1 MKKVKKIITGFLT
14 VFLFM
19 AMVLPM
25 TTVKASEEKEV
36 AEKRMYTVTF
46 RAGNVASFDTDKIT
60 VSDGMEVTKNYIKVK
75 VAKGDT
81 LALTVPDWESDARLT
96 SWFSNCLHYEKEAA
110 YGLKA
115 FSGVVGT
122 AVERNT
128 EYVLDYKRLI
138 NPVSY
143 TVSFVDSQ
151 TKEQIAAPQII
162 YGNAEETI
170 TVLPVTVS
178 DYTPTESRKTLKL
191 EKGKENTATFEYCYT
206 GTVET
211 ITSTVTNVVPGT
223 TRTETV
229 VNEVEETVIVPGTA
243 QPSGFTANVVN
254 NASNT
259 ANNRANGGGNALNTP
274 AGNIANNVADNS
286 ANNAADNAVN
296 APADENEDQT
306 VDDGNVEI
314 PEEQTPLVDGDENDG
329 VVDIEESVTP
339 LANTAEDE
347 STVSGDVDGKD
358 ADLAAQEIDAAS
370 VPVAVPVI
378 GGIAAVFVVGLIV
391 FLIYKNRKRSK

>member
-46 RAGNVASFDTDKIT
+46 RAGNIACFDTDKIT

-81 LALTVPDWESDARLT
+81 LAFTVPDWESDARLT

-115 FSGVVGT
+115 FNGVVGT
-122 AVERNT
+122 AVERNR

-138 NPVSY
+138 DPVSY
-143 TVSFVDSQ
+143 TVSFIDSQ
-151 TKEQIAAPQII
+151 TKEQIATPQII

-170 TVLPVTVS
+170 TVIPVTVS
-178 DYTPTESRKTLKL
+178 DYTPTESSKIIKL
-191 EKGKENTATFEYCYT
+191 EKGKENTATFEYRYT
-206 GTVET
+206 GAVET

-229 VNEVEETVIVPGTA
+229 VSEVEETVIVPGTS
-243 QPSGFTANVVN
+243 QPTGFTANVVN
-254 NASNT
+254 NASN
-259 ANNRANGGGNALNTP
+259 AVNAPVGNT
-274 AGNIANNVADNS
+274 ANNVADNN

-296 APADENEDQT
+296 APADDNEDQT
-306 VDDGNVEI
+306 VDDSNVEI
-314 PEEQTPLVDGDENDG
+314 PEEQTPLVDGDGNDG
-329 VVDIEESVTP
+329 VVDIEESETP
-339 LANTAEDE
+339 LANTAEDA
-347 STVSGDVDGKD
+347 STAFGDVNGND

-370 VPVAVPVI
+370 VPVAVQVI
-378 GGIAAVFVVGLIV
+378 GGIAAVFIAGLIA
-391 FLIYKNRKRSK
+391 FLVYKNRKRSK

>member
-1 MKKVKKIITGFLT
+1 MKKVKKIITGFLM
-14 VFLFM
+14 VFIFM

-46 RAGNVASFDTDKIT
+46 RAGNVASIDTDKIT

-81 LALTVPDWESDARLT
+81 LAFTVPGWESDAGLT
-96 SWFSNCLHYEKEAA
+96 AWFSNCLHYEKEAA

-115 FSGVVGT
+115 FSGIVGT
-122 AVERNT
+122 VVERNT

-138 NPVSY
+138 DPVSY
-143 TVSFVDSQ
+143 TVSFIDSK
-151 TKEQIAAPQII
+151 TKEQIATPQII

-170 TVLPVTVS
+170 MVTPVTVS
-178 DYTPTESRKTLKL
+178 DYTPTESSKTLKL
-191 EKGKENTATFEYCYT
+191 EKGKANTATFEYRYI
-206 GTVET
+206 GSVET

-243 QPSGFTANVVN
+243 RQTGFTANVVN
-254 NASNT
+254 NASN
-259 ANNRANGGGNALNTP
+259 AVNAPVGNT
-274 AGNIANNVADNS
+274 ANNVADNN

-296 APADENEDQT
+296 APADDNEDQT
-306 VDDGNVEI
+306 VDDSNVEI
-314 PEEQTPLVDGDENDG
+314 PEEQTPLVDGDGNDG
-329 VVDIEESVTP
+329 VVDIEESETP

-347 STVSGDVDGKD
+347 NTVSGDVDGND
-358 ADLAAQEIDAAS
+358 ADLAAQEKDAAS

-378 GGIAAVFVVGLIV
+378 GGIAAVFIAGLIA
-391 FLIYKNRKRSK
+391 FLVYKNRKRSK

>member
-14 VFLFM
+14 VFIFM
-19 AMVLPM
+19 ALVLPM

-36 AEKRMYTVTF
+36 VEKRMYTVTF
-46 RAGNVASFDTDKIT
+46 RAGNIACFDIDKIT
-60 VSDGMEVTKNYIKVK
+60 VSEGMEVTKNYIKVK

-81 LALTVPDWESDARLT
+81 LAFTVPGWESDARLT

-115 FSGVVGT
+115 FNGVVGT

-138 NPVSY
+138 DPVSY
-143 TVSFVDSQ
+143 TVSFIDSQ
-151 TKEQIAAPQII
+151 TKEQIAAPQIT

-170 TVLPVTVS
+170 TVIPVTVT
-178 DYTPTESRKTLKL
+178 DYTPVESSKIIKL
-191 EKGKENTATFEYCYT
+191 EKGKENTATFEYRYT
-206 GTVET
+206 GAVET

-229 VNEVEETVIVPGTA
+229 VNEVEETVIVPGTS
-243 QPSGFTANVVN
+243 QPTGFTANVVN
-254 NASNT
+254 NASN
-259 ANNRANGGGNALNTP
+259 AVNAPVGNT
-274 AGNIANNVADNS
+274 ANNVADNN

-296 APADENEDQT
+296 APADDNEDQT
-306 VDDGNVEI
+306 VDDSNVEI
-314 PEEQTPLVDGDENDG
+314 PEEQTPLVDGDGNDG
-329 VVDIEESVTP
+329 VVAIEESETP
-339 LANTAEDE
+339 LANTAEDA
-347 STVSGDVDGKD
+347 STASGDVNGKD

-378 GGIAAVFVVGLIV
+378 GGITAVFVVGLIV
-391 FLIYKNRKRSK
+391 FLIYKNRKKSK

>member
-1 MKKVKKIITGFLT
+1 MKKVKKIITGFLM
-14 VFLFM
+14 VFIFM

-46 RAGNVASFDTDKIT
+46 RAGNVASIDTDKIT

-81 LALTVPDWESDARLT
+81 LAFTVPDWESDARLT

-115 FSGVVGT
+115 FSGIVGT

-138 NPVSY
+138 DPVSY
-143 TVSFVDSQ
+143 TVSFIDSK
-151 TKEQIAAPQII
+151 TKEQIATPQII

-170 TVLPVTVS
+170 MVTPVTVS
-178 DYTPTESRKTLKL
+178 DYTPTESSKTLKL
-191 EKGKENTATFEYCYT
+191 EKGKANTATFEYRYI
-206 GTVET
+206 GSVEM

-243 QPSGFTANVVN
+243 RQTGFTANVVN
-254 NASNT
+254 NASN
-259 ANNRANGGGNALNTP
+259 AVNAP
-274 AGNIANNVADNS
+274 VGNIANNVADNN

-296 APADENEDQT
+296 APADDNEDQT
-306 VDDGNVEI
+306 VDDSNVEI
-314 PEEQTPLVDGDENDG
+314 PEEQTPLVDGDGNDG
-329 VVDIEESVTP
+329 VVDIEESETP

-347 STVSGDVDGKD
+347 NTVSGDVDGND
-358 ADLAAQEIDAAS
+358 ADLAAQEKDAAS

-378 GGIAAVFVVGLIV
+378 GGIAAVFIAALIA
-391 FLIYKNRKRSK
+391 FLVYKNRKRSK

>member
-14 VFLFM
+14 VFIFM
-19 AMVLPM
+19 ALVLPM

-36 AEKRMYTVTF
+36 VEKRMYTVTF
-46 RAGNVASFDTDKIT
+46 RAGNIACFDIDKIT
-60 VSDGMEVTKNYIKVK
+60 VSEGMEVTKNYIKVK

-81 LALTVPDWESDARLT
+81 LAFTVPGWESDARLT

-115 FSGVVGT
+115 FNGVVGT
-122 AVERNT
+122 VVERNT

-138 NPVSY
+138 DPVSY
-143 TVSFVDSQ
+143 TVSFIDSQ
-151 TKEQIAAPQII
+151 TKEQIAAPQIT

-170 TVLPVTVS
+170 TVIPVTVP
-178 DYTPTESRKTLKL
+178 DYTPTESSKIIKL
-191 EKGKENTATFEYCYT
+191 EKGKENTATFEYRYT
-206 GTVET
+206 GAVET

-229 VNEVEETVIVPGTA
+229 VNEVEETVIVLGTS
-243 QPSGFTANVVN
+243 QPTGFTANVVN
-254 NASNT
+254 NASN
-259 ANNRANGGGNALNTP
+259 AVNAPVGNT
-274 AGNIANNVADNS
+274 

-296 APADENEDQT
+296 APADDNEDQT
-306 VDDGNVEI
+306 VDDSNVEI
-314 PEEQTPLVDGDENDG
+314 PEEQTPLVDGDGNDG
-329 VVDIEESVTP
+329 AVDIEESETP
-339 LANTAEDE
+339 LANTAEDA
-347 STVSGDVDGKD
+347 STASGDVNGND

-378 GGIAAVFVVGLIV
+378 GGIAAVFITGLIA
-391 FLIYKNRKRSK
+391 FLVYKNRKRSK

>member
-46 RAGNVASFDTDKIT
+46 RAGNIACFDTDKIT

-81 LALTVPDWESDARLT
+81 LAFTVPGWESDARLT

-115 FSGVVGT
+115 FNGVVGT

-138 NPVSY
+138 DPVSY
-143 TVSFVDSQ
+143 TVSFIDSQ
-151 TKEQIAAPQII
+151 TKEQIATPQII

-170 TVLPVTVS
+170 TVIPVTVP
-178 DYTPTESRKTLKL
+178 DYTPTESSKIIKL
-191 EKGKENTATFEYCYT
+191 EKGKENTATFEYRYT
-206 GTVET
+206 GAVET

-229 VNEVEETVIVPGTA
+229 VNEVEETVIVPGTS
-243 QPSGFTANVVN
+243 QPTGFTANVVN
-254 NASNT
+254 NASN
-259 ANNRANGGGNALNTP
+259 AVNAPVGNT
-274 AGNIANNVADNS
+274 ANNVADNN

-296 APADENEDQT
+296 APADDNEDQT
-306 VDDGNVEI
+306 VDDSNVEI
-314 PEEQTPLVDGDENDG
+314 PEEQTPLVDGDGNDG
-329 VVDIEESVTP
+329 VVDIEESETP

-347 STVSGDVDGKD
+347 STASGDVNGND

-378 GGIAAVFVVGLIV
+378 GGITAVFVVGLIV
-391 FLIYKNRKRSK
+391 FLIYKNRKKSK

>member
-1 MKKVKKIITGFLT
+1 MKKVKKIITGFLM
-14 VFLFM
+14 VFIFM

-46 RAGNVASFDTDKIT
+46 RAGNVASIDTDKIT

-81 LALTVPDWESDARLT
+81 LAFTVPGWESDAGLT

-115 FSGVVGT
+115 FSGIVGT

-138 NPVSY
+138 DPVSY
-143 TVSFVDSQ
+143 TVSFIDSK

-170 TVLPVTVS
+170 MVTPVTVS
-178 DYTPTESRKTLKL
+178 DYTPTESSKTLKL
-191 EKGKENTATFEYCYT
+191 EKGKANTATFEYRYI
-206 GTVET
+206 GSVET

-243 QPSGFTANVVN
+243 RQTGFTANVVN
-254 NASNT
+254 NASN
-259 ANNRANGGGNALNTP
+259 AVNAPVGNT
-274 AGNIANNVADNS
+274 ANNVADNN

-296 APADENEDQT
+296 APADDNEDQT
-306 VDDGNVEI
+306 VDDSNVEI
-314 PEEQTPLVDGDENDG
+314 PEEQTPLVDGDGNDG
-329 VVDIEESVTP
+329 VVDIEESETP

-347 STVSGDVDGKD
+347 NTVSGDVDGND
-358 ADLAAQEIDAAS
+358 ADLAAQEKDAAS

-378 GGIAAVFVVGLIV
+378 GGIAAVFIAGLIA
-391 FLIYKNRKRSK
+391 FLVYKNRKRSK

>member
-14 VFLFM
+14 VFIFM
-19 AMVLPM
+19 ALVLPM
-25 TTVKASEEKEV
+25 TTVKASEKKEAV
-36 AEKRMYTVTF
+36 EKRMYTVTF
-46 RAGNVASFDTDKIT
+46 RAGNIACFDIDKIT
-60 VSDGMEVTKNYIKVK
+60 VSEGMEVTKNYIKVK

-81 LALTVPDWESDARLT
+81 LAFTVPGWESDARLT

-110 YGLKA
+110 YGLKD
-115 FSGVVGT
+115 FNGVVGT

-138 NPVSY
+138 DPVSY
-143 TVSFVDSQ
+143 TVSFIDSQ
-151 TKEQIAAPQII
+151 TKEQIAAPQIT

-170 TVLPVTVS
+170 TVIPVTVP
-178 DYTPTESRKTLKL
+178 DYTPVESSKIIKL
-191 EKGKENTATFEYCYT
+191 EKGKENTATFEYRYT
-206 GTVET
+206 GAVET

-229 VNEVEETVIVPGTA
+229 VSEVEETVIVPGAA
-243 QPSGFTANVVN
+243 QPSGVTANVVN

-259 ANNRANGGGNALNTP
+259 VNAPVGNT
-274 AGNIANNVADNS
+274 ANNVADNN

-296 APADENEDQT
+296 APADDNEDQT
-306 VDDGNVEI
+306 VDDSNVEI
-314 PEEQTPLVDGDENDG
+314 PEEQTPL
-329 VVDIEESVTP
+329 
-339 LANTAEDE
+339 ANTAEDA
-347 STVSGDVDGKD
+347 STASSDVNGND

-378 GGIAAVFVVGLIV
+378 GGITAVFVVGLIV
-391 FLIYKNRKRSK
+391 FLIYKNRKKSK

>member
-14 VFLFM
+14 VFIFM
-19 AMVLPM
+19 VLVLPM
-25 TTVKASEEKEV
+25 TTVKASEEKEAV
-36 AEKRMYTVTF
+36 EKRMYTVTF
-46 RAGNVASFDTDKIT
+46 RAGNIACFDIDKIT
-60 VSDGMEVTKNYIKVK
+60 VSEGMEVTKNYIKVK

-81 LALTVPDWESDARLT
+81 LAFTVPGWESDARLT

-115 FSGVVGT
+115 FNGVVGT

-138 NPVSY
+138 DPVSY
-143 TVSFVDSQ
+143 TVSFIDSQ
-151 TKEQIAAPQII
+151 TKEQIAAPQIT

-170 TVLPVTVS
+170 TVIPVTVP
-178 DYTPTESRKTLKL
+178 DYTPTESSKIIKL
-191 EKGKENTATFEYCYT
+191 EKGKENTATFEYRYT
-206 GTVET
+206 GAVET

-229 VNEVEETVIVPGTA
+229 VNEVEETVIVPGTS
-243 QPSGFTANVVN
+243 QPTGFTANVVN
-254 NASNT
+254 NASN
-259 ANNRANGGGNALNTP
+259 AVNAPVGNT
-274 AGNIANNVADNS
+274 ANNVADNN

-296 APADENEDQT
+296 APADDNEDQT
-306 VDDGNVEI
+306 VDDSNVEI
-314 PEEQTPLVDGDENDG
+314 PEEQTPLVDGDGNDG
-329 VVDIEESVTP
+329 VVAIEESETP

-347 STVSGDVDGKD
+347 NTVSGDVNGKD

-378 GGIAAVFVVGLIV
+378 GGITAVFVVGLIV
-391 FLIYKNRKRSK
+391 FLIYKNRKKSK

>member
-14 VFLFM
+14 VFIFM
-19 AMVLPM
+19 ALVLPM
-25 TTVKASEEKEV
+25 TTVKASEEKEAV
-36 AEKRMYTVTF
+36 EKRMYTVTF
-46 RAGNVASFDTDKIT
+46 RAGNIACFDTDKIT

-81 LALTVPDWESDARLT
+81 LAFTVSDWESDARLT

-115 FSGVVGT
+115 FNGVVGT

-138 NPVSY
+138 DPVSY
-143 TVSFVDSQ
+143 TVSFIDSQ
-151 TKEQIAAPQII
+151 TKEQIATPQII

-170 TVLPVTVS
+170 TVIPVTVS
-178 DYTPTESRKTLKL
+178 DYTPTESSKTLKL
-191 EKGKENTATFEYCYT
+191 EKGKENAATFEYHYT
-206 GTVET
+206 GAVET

-229 VNEVEETVIVPGTA
+229 VNEVEETVIVPGTS
-243 QPSGFTANVVN
+243 QPTGFTANVVN
-254 NASNT
+254 NASN
-259 ANNRANGGGNALNTP
+259 AVNAPVGNT
-274 AGNIANNVADNS
+274 ANNVADNN

-296 APADENEDQT
+296 APADDNEDQT
-306 VDDGNVEI
+306 VDDSNVEI
-314 PEEQTPLVDGDENDG
+314 PEEQTPLVDGDGNDG
-329 VVDIEESVTP
+329 VVDIEESETP
-339 LANTAEDE
+339 LANTAEDA
-347 STVSGDVDGKD
+347 STASGDVNGND

-378 GGIAAVFVVGLIV
+378 GGITAVFVVGLIV
-391 FLIYKNRKRSK
+391 FLIYKNRKKSK

>member
-14 VFLFM
+14 VFIFM

-36 AEKRMYTVTF
+36 VEKRMYTVTF
-46 RAGNVASFDTDKIT
+46 RAGNIACFDIDKIT
-60 VSDGMEVTKNYIKVK
+60 VSEGMEVTKNYIKVK

-81 LALTVPDWESDARLT
+81 LAFTVPGWESDARLT

-115 FSGVVGT
+115 FNGVVGT
-122 AVERNT
+122 VVERNT

-138 NPVSY
+138 DPVSY
-143 TVSFVDSQ
+143 TVSFIDSQ
-151 TKEQIAAPQII
+151 TKEQIAAPQIT

-170 TVLPVTVS
+170 TVIPVTVP
-178 DYTPTESRKTLKL
+178 DYTPTESSKIIKL
-191 EKGKENTATFEYCYT
+191 EKGKENTATFEYRYT
-206 GTVET
+206 GAVET

-229 VNEVEETVIVPGTA
+229 VNEVEETVIVPGTS
-243 QPSGFTANVVN
+243 QPTGFTANVVN
-254 NASNT
+254 NASN
-259 ANNRANGGGNALNTP
+259 AVNAPVGNT
-274 AGNIANNVADNS
+274 ANNVADNN

-296 APADENEDQT
+296 APADDNEDQT
-306 VDDGNVEI
+306 VDDSNVEI
-314 PEEQTPLVDGDENDG
+314 PEEQTPLVDGDGNDG
-329 VVDIEESVTP
+329 VVAIEESETP
-339 LANTAEDE
+339 LANTAEDA
-347 STVSGDVDGKD
+347 STASGDVNGKD

-378 GGIAAVFVVGLIV
+378 GGITAVFVVGLIV
-391 FLIYKNRKRSK
+391 FLIYKNRKKSK

>member
-14 VFLFM
+14 VFIFM
-19 AMVLPM
+19 ALVLPM

-36 AEKRMYTVTF
+36 VEKRMYTVTF
-46 RAGNVASFDTDKIT
+46 RAGNIACFDIDKIT
-60 VSDGMEVTKNYIKVK
+60 VSEGMEVTKNYIKVK

-81 LALTVPDWESDARLT
+81 LAFTVPGWESDARLT

-115 FSGVVGT
+115 FNGVVGT

-138 NPVSY
+138 DPVSY
-143 TVSFVDSQ
+143 TVSFIDSQ
-151 TKEQIAAPQII
+151 TKEQIAAPQIT

-170 TVLPVTVS
+170 TVIPVTVP
-178 DYTPTESRKTLKL
+178 DYTPVESSKIIKL
-191 EKGKENTATFEYCYT
+191 EKGKENTATFEYRYT
-206 GTVET
+206 GAVET

-229 VNEVEETVIVPGTA
+229 VSEVEETVIIPGAA
-243 QPSGFTANVVN
+243 QPSGVTANVVN
-254 NASNT
+254 NASN
-259 ANNRANGGGNALNTP
+259 AVNAPVGNT
-274 AGNIANNVADNS
+274 ANNVADNN

-296 APADENEDQT
+296 APADDNEDQT
-306 VDDGNVEI
+306 VDDSNVEI
-314 PEEQTPLVDGDENDG
+314 PEEQTPLVDGDGNDG
-329 VVDIEESVTP
+329 VVAIEESETP
-339 LANTAEDE
+339 LANTAEDA
-347 STVSGDVDGKD
+347 STASGDVNGKD

-378 GGIAAVFVVGLIV
+378 GGITAVFVVGLIV
-391 FLIYKNRKRSK
+391 FLIYKNRKKSK

>member
-14 VFLFM
+14 VFIFM

-36 AEKRMYTVTF
+36 AGKRMYTVTF
-46 RAGNVASFDTDKIT
+46 RAGNIACFDTNKIT

-81 LALTVPDWESDARLT
+81 LAFTVPGWESDARLT

-115 FSGVVGT
+115 FNGVVGT

-138 NPVSY
+138 DPVSY
-143 TVSFVDSQ
+143 TVSFIDSQ

-170 TVLPVTVS
+170 TVIPVTVS
-178 DYTPTESRKTLKL
+178 DYTPTESSKIIKL
-191 EKGKENTATFEYCYT
+191 EKGKENTATFEYRYT
-206 GTVET
+206 GAVET

-229 VNEVEETVIVPGTA
+229 VNEVEETVIVPGTS
-243 QPSGFTANVVN
+243 QPTGFTANVVN
-254 NASNT
+254 NASN
-259 ANNRANGGGNALNTP
+259 AVNAPVGNT
-274 AGNIANNVADNS
+274 ANNVADNN

-296 APADENEDQT
+296 APADDNEDQT
-306 VDDGNVEI
+306 VDDSNVEI
-314 PEEQTPLVDGDENDG
+314 PEEQTPLVDGDGNDG
-329 VVDIEESVTP
+329 VVDIEESETP
-339 LANTAEDE
+339 LSNTAENE
-347 STVSGDVDGKD
+347 SSSFGDVDGKD

-378 GGIAAVFVVGLIV
+378 GGIAAVFIAGLIA
-391 FLIYKNRKRSK
+391 FLVYKNRKRSK

>member
-14 VFLFM
+14 VFIFM
-19 AMVLPM
+19 ALVLPM
-25 TTVKASEEKEV
+25 TTVKASEEKEAV
-36 AEKRMYTVTF
+36 EKRMYTVTF

-81 LALTVPDWESDARLT
+81 LAFTVPGWESDAGLT

-110 YGLKA
+110 YGLKD
-115 FSGVVGT
+115 FNGVVGT

-138 NPVSY
+138 DPVSY
-143 TVSFVDSQ
+143 TVSFIDSQ
-151 TKEQIAAPQII
+151 TKEQIATPQII

-170 TVLPVTVS
+170 MVTPVTVS
-178 DYTPTESRKTLKL
+178 DYTPTESSKIIKL
-191 EKGKENTATFEYCYT
+191 EKGKENTATFEYRYT
-206 GTVET
+206 GAVET

-229 VNEVEETVIVPGTA
+229 VSEVEETVIVPGAA
-243 QPSGFTANVVN
+243 QPSGVTANVVN
-254 NASNT
+254 NASN
-259 ANNRANGGGNALNTP
+259 AVNAPVGNT
-274 AGNIANNVADNS
+274 ANNVADNN

-296 APADENEDQT
+296 APADDNEDQT
-306 VDDGNVEI
+306 VDDSNVEI
-314 PEEQTPLVDGDENDG
+314 PEEQTPLVDGDGNDG
-329 VVDIEESVTP
+329 AVDIEESETP
-339 LANTAEDE
+339 LANTAEDA
-347 STVSGDVDGKD
+347 STASGDVNGND

-378 GGIAAVFVVGLIV
+378 GGITAVFVVGLIV
-391 FLIYKNRKRSK
+391 FLIYKNRKKSK

>member
-46 RAGNVASFDTDKIT
+46 RAGNIACFDTDKIT

-81 LALTVPDWESDARLT
+81 LAFTVPGWESDARLT

-115 FSGVVGT
+115 FNGVVGT

-138 NPVSY
+138 DPVSY
-143 TVSFVDSQ
+143 TVSFIDSQ
-151 TKEQIAAPQII
+151 TKEQIATPQII

-170 TVLPVTVS
+170 TVIPVTVS
-178 DYTPTESRKTLKL
+178 DYTPTESSKIIKL
-191 EKGKENTATFEYCYT
+191 EKGKENTATFEYRYT
-206 GTVET
+206 GAVET

-229 VNEVEETVIVPGTA
+229 VNEVEETVIVPGTS
-243 QPSGFTANVVN
+243 QPTGFTANVVN
-254 NASNT
+254 NASN
-259 ANNRANGGGNALNTP
+259 AVNAPVGNT
-274 AGNIANNVADNS
+274 ANNVADNN

-296 APADENEDQT
+296 ALADDNEDQT
-306 VDDGNVEI
+306 VDDSNVEI
-314 PEEQTPLVDGDENDG
+314 PEEQTPLVDGDGNDG
-329 VVDIEESVTP
+329 VVDIEESETP

-347 STVSGDVDGKD
+347 NTVSGDVDGND

-378 GGIAAVFVVGLIV
+378 GGIAAVFIAGLIA
-391 FLIYKNRKRSK
+391 FLVYKNRKRSK

>member
-14 VFLFM
+14 VFIFM
-19 AMVLPM
+19 ALVLPM

-36 AEKRMYTVTF
+36 VEKRMYTVTF
-46 RAGNVASFDTDKIT
+46 RAGNIACFDIDKIT
-60 VSDGMEVTKNYIKVK
+60 VSEGMEVTKNYIKVK

-81 LALTVPDWESDARLT
+81 LAFTVPGWESDARLT

-115 FSGVVGT
+115 FNGVVGT
-122 AVERNT
+122 VVERNT

-138 NPVSY
+138 DPVSY
-143 TVSFVDSQ
+143 TVSFIDSQ
-151 TKEQIAAPQII
+151 TKEQIAAPQIT

-170 TVLPVTVS
+170 TVIPVTVP
-178 DYTPTESRKTLKL
+178 DYTPTESSKIIKL
-191 EKGKENTATFEYCYT
+191 EKGKENTATFEYRYT
-206 GTVET
+206 GAVET

-229 VNEVEETVIVPGTA
+229 VNEVEETVIVPGTS
-243 QPSGFTANVVN
+243 QPTGFTANVVN
-254 NASNT
+254 NASN
-259 ANNRANGGGNALNTP
+259 AVNAPVGNT
-274 AGNIANNVADNS
+274 

-296 APADENEDQT
+296 APADDNEDQT
-306 VDDGNVEI
+306 VDDSNVEI
-314 PEEQTPLVDGDENDG
+314 PEEQTPLVDGDGNDG
-329 VVDIEESVTP
+329 AVDIEESETP
-339 LANTAEDE
+339 LANTAEDA
-347 STVSGDVDGKD
+347 STASGDVNGND

-378 GGIAAVFVVGLIV
+378 GGITAGFVVGLIV
-391 FLIYKNRKRSK
+391 FLIYKNRKKSK

>member
-14 VFLFM
+14 VFIFM
-19 AMVLPM
+19 ALVLPM

-36 AEKRMYTVTF
+36 VEKRMYTVTF
-46 RAGNVASFDTDKIT
+46 RAGNIACFDIDKIT
-60 VSDGMEVTKNYIKVK
+60 VSEGMEVTKNYIKVK

-81 LALTVPDWESDARLT
+81 LAFTVPGWESDARLT

-115 FSGVVGT
+115 FNGVVGT

-138 NPVSY
+138 DPVSY
-143 TVSFVDSQ
+143 TVSFIDSQ
-151 TKEQIAAPQII
+151 TKEQIAAPQIT

-170 TVLPVTVS
+170 TVIPVTVP
-178 DYTPTESRKTLKL
+178 DYTPVESSKIIKL
-191 EKGKENTATFEYCYT
+191 EKGKENTATFEYRYT
-206 GTVET
+206 GAVET

-229 VNEVEETVIVPGTA
+229 VNEVEETVIVPGTS
-243 QPSGFTANVVN
+243 QPTGFTANVVN
-254 NASNT
+254 NASN
-259 ANNRANGGGNALNTP
+259 AVNAPVGNT
-274 AGNIANNVADNS
+274 ANNVADNN

-296 APADENEDQT
+296 APADDNEDQT
-306 VDDGNVEI
+306 VDDSNVEI
-314 PEEQTPLVDGDENDG
+314 PEEQTPLVDGDGNDG
-329 VVDIEESVTP
+329 VVDIEESETP
-339 LANTAEDE
+339 LANTAEDA
-347 STVSGDVDGKD
+347 STASGDVNGKD

-378 GGIAAVFVVGLIV
+378 GGITAVFVVGLIV
-391 FLIYKNRKRSK
+391 FLIYKNRKKSK

>member
-14 VFLFM
+14 VFIFM
-19 AMVLPM
+19 ALVLPM
-25 TTVKASEEKEV
+25 TTVKASEEKEAV
-36 AEKRMYTVTF
+36 EKRMYTVTF
-46 RAGNVASFDTDKIT
+46 RAGNIACFDIDKIT
-60 VSDGMEVTKNYIKVK
+60 VSEGMEVTKNYIKVK

-81 LALTVPDWESDARLT
+81 LAFTVPGWESDAGLT

-115 FSGVVGT
+115 FNGVVGT

-138 NPVSY
+138 DPVSY
-143 TVSFVDSQ
+143 TVSFIDSQ
-151 TKEQIAAPQII
+151 TKEQIAAPQIT

-170 TVLPVTVS
+170 TVIPVTVP
-178 DYTPTESRKTLKL
+178 DYTPVESSKIIKL
-191 EKGKENTATFEYCYT
+191 EKGKENTATFEYRYT
-206 GTVET
+206 GAVET

-229 VNEVEETVIVPGTA
+229 VNEVEETVIVPGTS
-243 QPSGFTANVVN
+243 QPTGFTANVVN
-254 NASNT
+254 NASN
-259 ANNRANGGGNALNTP
+259 AVNAPVGNT
-274 AGNIANNVADNS
+274 ANNVADNN

-296 APADENEDQT
+296 APADDNEDQT
-306 VDDGNVEI
+306 VDDSNVEI
-314 PEEQTPLVDGDENDG
+314 PEEQTPLVDGDGNDG
-329 VVDIEESVTP
+329 VVAIEESETP
-339 LANTAEDE
+339 LANTAEDA
-347 STVSGDVDGKD
+347 STASGDVNGKD

-378 GGIAAVFVVGLIV
+378 GGITAVFVVGLIV
-391 FLIYKNRKRSK
+391 FLIYKNRKKSK

>member
-14 VFLFM
+14 VFIFM
-19 AMVLPM
+19 ALVLPM

-36 AEKRMYTVTF
+36 VEKRMYTVTF
-46 RAGNVASFDTDKIT
+46 RAGNIACFDIDKIT
-60 VSDGMEVTKNYIKVK
+60 VSEGMEVTKNYIKVK

-81 LALTVPDWESDARLT
+81 LAFTVPGWESDARLT

-115 FSGVVGT
+115 FNGVVGT

-138 NPVSY
+138 DPVSY
-143 TVSFVDSQ
+143 TVSFIDIQ
-151 TKEQIAAPQII
+151 TKEQIAAPQIT

-170 TVLPVTVS
+170 TVIPVTVP
-178 DYTPTESRKTLKL
+178 DYTPVESSKIIKL
-191 EKGKENTATFEYCYT
+191 EKGKENTATFEYRYT
-206 GTVET
+206 GAVET

-229 VNEVEETVIVPGTA
+229 VSEVEKMVIVPGAT
-243 QPSGFTANVVN
+243 QPSGVTANVVN

-259 ANNRANGGGNALNTP
+259 ADNRVNGGGNTADTP
-274 AGNIANNVADNS
+274 AGNPVDNSTNNEVDNVA
-286 ANNAADNAVN
+286 N

-306 VDDGNVEI
+306 ADEGNIEI
-314 PEEQTPLVDGDENDG
+314 PEEQ
-329 VVDIEESVTP
+329 TP

-358 ADLAAQEIDAAS
+358 ADLAAQEIDVAS

-378 GGIAAVFVVGLIV
+378 GGIAAVFIAGLIV
-391 FLIYKNRKRSK
+391 FLVYKNRKRSK

>member
-14 VFLFM
+14 VFIFM
-19 AMVLPM
+19 ALVLPM

-36 AEKRMYTVTF
+36 VEKRMYTVTF
-46 RAGNVASFDTDKIT
+46 RAGNIACFDIDKIT
-60 VSDGMEVTKNYIKVK
+60 VSEGMEVTKNYIKVK

-81 LALTVPDWESDARLT
+81 LAFTVPGWESDARLT

-138 NPVSY
+138 DPVSY
-143 TVSFVDSQ
+143 TVSFIDSQ
-151 TKEQIAAPQII
+151 TKEQIATPQII

-170 TVLPVTVS
+170 MVTPVTVS
-178 DYTPTESRKTLKL
+178 DYTPTESSKIIKL
-191 EKGKENTATFEYCYT
+191 EKGKENTATFEYRYT
-206 GTVET
+206 GAVET

-229 VNEVEETVIVPGTA
+229 VNEVEETVIVPGTS
-243 QPSGFTANVVN
+243 QPTGFTANVVN
-254 NASNT
+254 NASN
-259 ANNRANGGGNALNTP
+259 AVNAPVGNT
-274 AGNIANNVADNS
+274 ANNVADNN

-296 APADENEDQT
+296 APADDNEDQT
-306 VDDGNVEI
+306 VDDSNVEI
-314 PEEQTPLVDGDENDG
+314 PEEQTPLVDGDGNDG
-329 VVDIEESVTP
+329 VVAIEESETP
-339 LANTAEDE
+339 LANTAEDA
-347 STVSGDVDGKD
+347 STASGDVNGKD

-378 GGIAAVFVVGLIV
+378 GGITAVFVVGLIV
-391 FLIYKNRKRSK
+391 FLIYKNRKKSK

>member
-1 MKKVKKIITGFLT
+1 MKKVKKIITGFLM
-14 VFLFM
+14 VFIFM

-25 TTVKASEEKEV
+25 TTVKASEEKEAV
-36 AEKRMYTVTF
+36 EKRMYTVTF
-46 RAGNVASFDTDKIT
+46 RAGNVASIDTDKIT

-81 LALTVPDWESDARLT
+81 LAFTVPGWESDAGLT
-96 SWFSNCLHYEKEAA
+96 SWFSNCLHYEKEAV

-115 FSGVVGT
+115 FSGIVGT

-138 NPVSY
+138 DPVSY
-143 TVSFVDSQ
+143 TVSFIDSK
-151 TKEQIAAPQII
+151 TKEQIATPQII

-170 TVLPVTVS
+170 MVTPVTVS
-178 DYTPTESRKTLKL
+178 DYTPTESSKTLKL
-191 EKGKENTATFEYCYT
+191 EKGKANTATFEYRYI
-206 GTVET
+206 GSVET

-243 QPSGFTANVVN
+243 RQTGFTANVVN
-254 NASNT
+254 NASN
-259 ANNRANGGGNALNTP
+259 AVNAPVGNT
-274 AGNIANNVADNS
+274 ANNVADNN

-296 APADENEDQT
+296 APADDNEDQT
-306 VDDGNVEI
+306 VDDSNVEI
-314 PEEQTPLVDGDENDG
+314 PEEQTPLVDGDGNDG
-329 VVDIEESVTP
+329 VVDIEESETP

-347 STVSGDVDGKD
+347 NTVSGDVDGND

-378 GGIAAVFVVGLIV
+378 GGIAAVFIAGLIA
-391 FLIYKNRKRSK
+391 FLVYKNRKRSK

>member
-14 VFLFM
+14 VFIFM
-19 AMVLPM
+19 ALVLPM
-25 TTVKASEEKEV
+25 TTVKASEEKEAV
-36 AEKRMYTVTF
+36 EKRMYTVTF
-46 RAGNVASFDTDKIT
+46 RAGNIACFDIDKIT
-60 VSDGMEVTKNYIKVK
+60 VSEGMEVTKNYIKVK

-81 LALTVPDWESDARLT
+81 LAFTVPGWESDAGLT

-115 FSGVVGT
+115 FNGVVGT

-143 TVSFVDSQ
+143 TVSFIDSQ
-151 TKEQIAAPQII
+151 TKEQIAAPQIT

-170 TVLPVTVS
+170 TVIPVTVP
-178 DYTPTESRKTLKL
+178 DYTPVESSKIIKL
-191 EKGKENTATFEYCYT
+191 EKGKENTATFEYRYT
-206 GTVET
+206 GAVET

-229 VNEVEETVIVPGTA
+229 VNEVEETVIVPGTS
-243 QPSGFTANVVN
+243 QPTGFTANVVN
-254 NASNT
+254 NASN
-259 ANNRANGGGNALNTP
+259 AVNAPVGNT
-274 AGNIANNVADNS
+274 

-296 APADENEDQT
+296 APADDNEDQT
-306 VDDGNVEI
+306 VDDSNVEI
-314 PEEQTPLVDGDENDG
+314 PEEQTPLVDGDGNDG
-329 VVDIEESVTP
+329 AVDIEESETP
-339 LANTAEDE
+339 LANTAEDA
-347 STVSGDVDGKD
+347 STASGDVNGND

-378 GGIAAVFVVGLIV
+378 GGITAVFVVGLIV
-391 FLIYKNRKRSK
+391 FLIYKNRKKSK

>member
-14 VFLFM
+14 VFIFM
-19 AMVLPM
+19 ALVLPM

-36 AEKRMYTVTF
+36 VEKRMYTVTF
-46 RAGNVASFDTDKIT
+46 RAGNIACFDIDKIT
-60 VSDGMEVTKNYIKVK
+60 VSEGMEVTKNYIKVK

-81 LALTVPDWESDARLT
+81 LAFTVPGWESDARLT

-115 FSGVVGT
+115 FNGVVGT
-122 AVERNT
+122 VVERNT

-138 NPVSY
+138 DPVSY
-143 TVSFVDSQ
+143 TVSFIDSQ
-151 TKEQIAAPQII
+151 TKEQIAAPQIT

-170 TVLPVTVS
+170 TVIPVTVP
-178 DYTPTESRKTLKL
+178 DYTPTESSKIIKL
-191 EKGKENTATFEYCYT
+191 EKGKENTATFEYRYT
-206 GTVET
+206 GAVET

-229 VNEVEETVIVPGTA
+229 VNEVEETVIVPGTS
-243 QPSGFTANVVN
+243 QPTGFTANVVN
-254 NASNT
+254 NASN
-259 ANNRANGGGNALNTP
+259 AVNAPVGNT
-274 AGNIANNVADNS
+274 

-296 APADENEDQT
+296 ALADDNEDQT
-306 VDDGNVEI
+306 VDDSNVEI
-314 PEEQTPLVDGDENDG
+314 PEEQTPLVDGDGNDG
-329 VVDIEESVTP
+329 AVDIEESETP
-339 LANTAEDE
+339 LANTAEDA
-347 STVSGDVDGKD
+347 STASGDVNGND

-378 GGIAAVFVVGLIV
+378 GGITAVFVVGLIV
-391 FLIYKNRKRSK
+391 FLIYKNRKKSK

>member
-46 RAGNVASFDTDKIT
+46 RAGNIACFDTDKIT

-81 LALTVPDWESDARLT
+81 LAFTVPDWESDARLT

-115 FSGVVGT
+115 FNGVVGT

-143 TVSFVDSQ
+143 TVSFIDSQ
-151 TKEQIAAPQII
+151 TKEQIATPQII

-170 TVLPVTVS
+170 TVIPVTVS
-178 DYTPTESRKTLKL
+178 DYTPTESSKTLKL
-191 EKGKENTATFEYCYT
+191 EKGKENAATFEYYYT
-206 GTVET
+206 GAVET

-229 VNEVEETVIVPGTA
+229 VNEVEETVIVPGTS
-243 QPSGFTANVVN
+243 QPTGFTANVVN
-254 NASNT
+254 NASN
-259 ANNRANGGGNALNTP
+259 AVNAPVGNT
-274 AGNIANNVADNS
+274 ANNVADNN

-296 APADENEDQT
+296 APADDNEDQT
-306 VDDGNVEI
+306 VDDSNVEI
-314 PEEQTPLVDGDENDG
+314 PEEQTPLVDGDGNDG
-329 VVDIEESVTP
+329 VVDIEESETP

-347 STVSGDVDGKD
+347 NTVSGDVDGND

-378 GGIAAVFVVGLIV
+378 GGITAVFVVGLIV
-391 FLIYKNRKRSK
+391 FLIYKNRKKSR

>member
-1 MKKVKKIITGFLT
+1 MKKVKKIITGFLM
-14 VFLFM
+14 VFIFM
-19 AMVLPM
+19 ALVLPM

-36 AEKRMYTVTF
+36 VEKRMYTVTF
-46 RAGNVASFDTDKIT
+46 RAGNIACFDIDKIT
-60 VSDGMEVTKNYIKVK
+60 VSEGMEVTKNYIKVK

-81 LALTVPDWESDARLT
+81 LAFTVPGWESDARLT

-138 NPVSY
+138 DPVSY
-143 TVSFVDSQ
+143 TVSFIDSQ

-170 TVLPVTVS
+170 MVTPVTVS
-178 DYTPTESRKTLKL
+178 DYTPTESSKIIKL
-191 EKGKENTATFEYCYT
+191 EKGKENTATFEYRYT
-206 GTVET
+206 GAVET

-229 VNEVEETVIVPGTA
+229 VSEVEETVIVPGTS
-243 QPSGFTANVVN
+243 QPTGFTANVVN
-254 NASNT
+254 NASN
-259 ANNRANGGGNALNTP
+259 AVNAPVGNT
-274 AGNIANNVADNS
+274 ANNVADNN

-296 APADENEDQT
+296 APADDNEDQT
-306 VDDGNVEI
+306 VDDSNVEI

-329 VVDIEESVTP
+329 VVDIEESETP

-378 GGIAAVFVVGLIV
+378 GGIAAVFIAGLIA
-391 FLIYKNRKRSK
+391 FLVYKNRKRSK

>member
-14 VFLFM
+14 VFIFM
-19 AMVLPM
+19 ALVLPM

-36 AEKRMYTVTF
+36 VEKRMYTVTF
-46 RAGNVASFDTDKIT
+46 RAGNIACFDIDKIT
-60 VSDGMEVTKNYIKVK
+60 VSEGMEVTKNYIKVK

-81 LALTVPDWESDARLT
+81 LAFTVPGWESDARLT

-115 FSGVVGT
+115 FNGVVGT

-138 NPVSY
+138 DPVSY
-143 TVSFVDSQ
+143 TVSFIDSQ
-151 TKEQIAAPQII
+151 TKEQIATPQII

-170 TVLPVTVS
+170 MVTPVTVS
-178 DYTPTESRKTLKL
+178 DYTPTESSKIIKL
-191 EKGKENTATFEYCYT
+191 EKGKENTATFEYRYT
-206 GTVET
+206 GAVET

-229 VNEVEETVIVPGTA
+229 VSEVEETVIIPGAA
-243 QPSGFTANVVN
+243 QPSGVTANVVN

-259 ANNRANGGGNALNTP
+259 ADNRANGGGNAANT
-274 AGNIANNVADNS
+274 AATNT
-286 ANNAADNAVN
+286 ANNADQNVDN
-296 APADENEDQT
+296 
-306 VDDGNVEI
+306 GNVEI
-314 PEEQTPLVDGDENDG
+314 PEEQTPLVDG
-329 VVDIEESVTP
+329 VVDIEESETP

-378 GGIAAVFVVGLIV
+378 GGIAAVFIAGLIA
-391 FLIYKNRKRSK
+391 FLVYKNRKRSK

>member
-25 TTVKASEEKEV
+25 TTVKASEEKEAV
-36 AEKRMYTVTF
+36 EKRMYTVTF
-46 RAGNVASFDTDKIT
+46 RAGNIACFDTDKIT

-81 LALTVPDWESDARLT
+81 LAFTVPGWESDARLT

-115 FSGVVGT
+115 FNGVVGT

-138 NPVSY
+138 DPVSY
-143 TVSFVDSQ
+143 TVSFIDSQ
-151 TKEQIAAPQII
+151 TKEQIATPQII

-170 TVLPVTVS
+170 TVIPVTVS
-178 DYTPTESRKTLKL
+178 DYTPTESSKIIKL
-191 EKGKENTATFEYCYT
+191 EKGKENTATFEYRYT
-206 GTVET
+206 GAVET

-229 VNEVEETVIVPGTA
+229 VNEVEETVIVPGTS
-243 QPSGFTANVVN
+243 QPTGFTANVVN
-254 NASNT
+254 NASN
-259 ANNRANGGGNALNTP
+259 AVNAPVGNT
-274 AGNIANNVADNS
+274 ANNVADNN

-296 APADENEDQT
+296 APADDNEDQT
-306 VDDGNVEI
+306 VDDSNVEI

-329 VVDIEESVTP
+329 VVDIEESETP
-339 LANTAEDE
+339 LANTAENE
-347 STVSGDVDGKD
+347 STSSGDVDGKD

-378 GGIAAVFVVGLIV
+378 GGIAAVFIAGLIA
-391 FLIYKNRKRSK
+391 FLVYKNRKRSK

>member
-1 MKKVKKIITGFLT
+1 MKKVKKIITGFLM
-14 VFLFM
+14 VFIFM

-25 TTVKASEEKEV
+25 TTVKASEEKEAV
-36 AEKRMYTVTF
+36 EKRMYTVTF

-81 LALTVPDWESDARLT
+81 LDFTVPGWESDARMT

-115 FSGVVGT
+115 FNGVVGT

-138 NPVSY
+138 DPVSY
-143 TVSFVDSQ
+143 TVSFIDSQ
-151 TKEQIAAPQII
+151 TKEQIATPQII
-162 YGNAEETI
+162 YGNAEEIIMVT
-170 TVLPVTVS
+170 PVTVS
-178 DYTPTESRKTLKL
+178 DYTPTESSKTIKL
-191 EKGKENTATFEYCYT
+191 EKGKGNTATFEYHYT
-206 GTVET
+206 GAVET

-229 VNEVEETVIVPGTA
+229 VSEVEETVIIPGAA
-243 QPSGFTANVVN
+243 QPSGVTANVVN
-254 NASNT
+254 NASN
-259 ANNRANGGGNALNTP
+259 AVNAPVGNT
-274 AGNIANNVADNS
+274 ANNVADNN

-296 APADENEDQT
+296 APADDNEDQT
-306 VDDGNVEI
+306 VDDSNVEI
-314 PEEQTPLVDGDENDG
+314 PEEQTPLVDGDGNDG
-329 VVDIEESVTP
+329 AVDIEESETP
-339 LANTAEDE
+339 LANTAEDA
-347 STVSGDVDGKD
+347 STASGDVNGND

-378 GGIAAVFVVGLIV
+378 GGITAVFVVGLIV
-391 FLIYKNRKRSK
+391 FLIYKNRKKSK

>member
-14 VFLFM
+14 VFIFM
-19 AMVLPM
+19 ALVLPM
-25 TTVKASEEKEV
+25 TTVKASEEKEAV
-36 AEKRMYTVTF
+36 EKRMYTVTF
-46 RAGNVASFDTDKIT
+46 RAGNIACFDIDKIT
-60 VSDGMEVTKNYIKVK
+60 VSEGMEVTKNYIKVK

-81 LALTVPDWESDARLT
+81 LAFTVPGWESDARLT

-115 FSGVVGT
+115 FNGVVGT

-138 NPVSY
+138 DPVSY
-143 TVSFVDSQ
+143 TVSFIDSQ
-151 TKEQIAAPQII
+151 TKEQIAAPQIT

-170 TVLPVTVS
+170 TVIPVTVP
-178 DYTPTESRKTLKL
+178 DYTPTESSKIIKL
-191 EKGKENTATFEYCYT
+191 EKGKENTATFEYRYT
-206 GTVET
+206 GAVET

-229 VNEVEETVIVPGTA
+229 VSEVEETVIVPGTS
-243 QPSGFTANVVN
+243 QPTGFTANVVN
-254 NASNT
+254 NASN
-259 ANNRANGGGNALNTP
+259 AVNAPVGNT
-274 AGNIANNVADNS
+274 ANNVADNN

-296 APADENEDQT
+296 APADDNEDQT
-306 VDDGNVEI
+306 VDDSNVEI

-329 VVDIEESVTP
+329 VVDIEESETP
-339 LANTAEDE
+339 LSNTAEDE
-347 STVSGDVDGKD
+347 STVSGDVDGND

-378 GGIAAVFVVGLIV
+378 GGIAAVFIAGLIA
-391 FLIYKNRKRSK
+391 FLVYKNRKRSK

>member
-1 MKKVKKIITGFLT
+1 MKKVKKIITGFLM
-14 VFLFM
+14 VFIFM

-25 TTVKASEEKEV
+25 TTVKASEEKEAV
-36 AEKRMYTVTF
+36 EKRMYTVTF

-81 LALTVPDWESDARLT
+81 LAFTVPGWESDAGLT

-110 YGLKA
+110 YGLKD
-115 FSGVVGT
+115 FNGVVGT

-138 NPVSY
+138 DPVSY
-143 TVSFVDSQ
+143 TVSFIDSQ
-151 TKEQIAAPQII
+151 TKEQIATPQII

-170 TVLPVTVS
+170 MVTPVTVP
-178 DYTPTESRKTLKL
+178 DYTPVESSKIIKL
-191 EKGKENTATFEYCYT
+191 EKGKENTATFEYRYT
-206 GTVET
+206 GAVET

-229 VNEVEETVIVPGTA
+229 VSEVEETVIVPGAA
-243 QPSGFTANVVN
+243 QPSGVTANVVN
-254 NASNT
+254 NASN
-259 ANNRANGGGNALNTP
+259 AVNAPVGNT
-274 AGNIANNVADNS
+274 ANNVADNN

-296 APADENEDQT
+296 APADDNEDQT
-306 VDDGNVEI
+306 VDDSNVEI
-314 PEEQTPLVDGDENDG
+314 PEEQTPLVDGDGNDG
-329 VVDIEESVTP
+329 AVDIEESETP
-339 LANTAEDE
+339 LANTAEDA
-347 STVSGDVDGKD
+347 STASGDVNGND

-378 GGIAAVFVVGLIV
+378 GGITAVFVVGLIV
-391 FLIYKNRKRSK
+391 FLIYKNRKKSK

>member
-14 VFLFM
+14 VFIFM
-19 AMVLPM
+19 ALVLPM
-25 TTVKASEEKEV
+25 TTVKASEKKEAV
-36 AEKRMYTVTF
+36 EKRMYTVTF
-46 RAGNVASFDTDKIT
+46 RAGNIACFDIDKIT
-60 VSDGMEVTKNYIKVK
+60 VSEGMEVTKNYIKVK

-81 LALTVPDWESDARLT
+81 LAFTVPGWESDARLT

-110 YGLKA
+110 YGLKD
-115 FSGVVGT
+115 FNGVVGT

-143 TVSFVDSQ
+143 TVSFIDSQ
-151 TKEQIAAPQII
+151 TKEQIAAPQIT

-170 TVLPVTVS
+170 TVIPVTVP
-178 DYTPTESRKTLKL
+178 DYTPVESSKIIKL
-191 EKGKENTATFEYCYT
+191 EKGKENTATFEYRYT
-206 GTVET
+206 GAVET

-229 VNEVEETVIVPGTA
+229 VNEVEETVIVLGTS
-243 QPSGFTANVVN
+243 QPTGFTANVVN
-254 NASNT
+254 NASN
-259 ANNRANGGGNALNTP
+259 AVNAPVGNT
-274 AGNIANNVADNS
+274 

-296 APADENEDQT
+296 APADDNEDQT
-306 VDDGNVEI
+306 VDDSNVEI
-314 PEEQTPLVDGDENDG
+314 PEEQTPLVDGDGNDG
-329 VVDIEESVTP
+329 AVDIEESETP
-339 LANTAEDE
+339 LANTAEDA
-347 STVSGDVDGKD
+347 STASGDVNGND

-378 GGIAAVFVVGLIV
+378 GGIAAVFIAGLIA
-391 FLIYKNRKRSK
+391 FLVYKNRKRSK

>member
-14 VFLFM
+14 VFIFM
-19 AMVLPM
+19 ALVLPM
-25 TTVKASEEKEV
+25 TTVKASEEKEAV
-36 AEKRMYTVTF
+36 GKRMYTVTF
-46 RAGNVASFDTDKIT
+46 RAGNIACFDMDKIT
-60 VSDGMEVTKNYIKVK
+60 VSEGMEVTKNYIKVK

-81 LALTVPDWESDARLT
+81 LAFTVPGWESDAGLT

-138 NPVSY
+138 DPVSY
-143 TVSFVDSQ
+143 TVNFIDSQ
-151 TKEQIAAPQII
+151 TKEQIATPQII

-170 TVLPVTVS
+170 TVIPVTVP
-178 DYTPTESRKTLKL
+178 DYTPVESSKIIKL
-191 EKGKENTATFEYCYT
+191 EKGKENTATFEYRYT
-206 GTVET
+206 GAVET

-229 VNEVEETVIVPGTA
+229 VSEVEDTVIVPGAA
-243 QPSGFTANVVN
+243 QPSGVTANVVN

-259 ANNRANGGGNALNTP
+259 ADNRVNGGGNAANTP
-274 AGNIANNVADNS
+274 AGNPVDDSTNNEVDNVA
-286 ANNAADNAVN
+286 N

-306 VDDGNVEI
+306 ADEGNIEI
-314 PEEQTPLVDGDENDG
+314 PEEQ
-329 VVDIEESVTP
+329 TP

-378 GGIAAVFVVGLIV
+378 GGIAAVFIAGLIA
-391 FLIYKNRKRSK
+391 FLVYKNRKRSK

>member
-14 VFLFM
+14 VFIFM
-19 AMVLPM
+19 APVLPM

-36 AEKRMYTVTF
+36 VEKRMYTVTF
-46 RAGNVASFDTDKIT
+46 RAGNIACFDIDKIT
-60 VSDGMEVTKNYIKVK
+60 VSEGMEVTKNYIKVK

-81 LALTVPDWESDARLT
+81 LAFTVPGWESDARLT

-115 FSGVVGT
+115 FNGVVGT
-122 AVERNT
+122 VVERNT

-138 NPVSY
+138 DPVSY
-143 TVSFVDSQ
+143 TVSFIDSQ
-151 TKEQIAAPQII
+151 TKEQIAAPQIT

-170 TVLPVTVS
+170 TVIPVTVP
-178 DYTPTESRKTLKL
+178 DYTPTESSKIIKL
-191 EKGKENTATFEYCYT
+191 EKGKENTATFEYRYT
-206 GTVET
+206 GAVET

-229 VNEVEETVIVPGTA
+229 VNEVEETVIVPGTS
-243 QPSGFTANVVN
+243 QPTGFTANVVN
-254 NASNT
+254 NASN
-259 ANNRANGGGNALNTP
+259 AVNAPVGNT
-274 AGNIANNVADNS
+274 

-296 APADENEDQT
+296 APADDNEDQT
-306 VDDGNVEI
+306 VDDSNVEI
-314 PEEQTPLVDGDENDG
+314 PEEQTPLVDGDGNDG
-329 VVDIEESVTP
+329 AVDIEESETP
-339 LANTAEDE
+339 LANTAEDA
-347 STVSGDVDGKD
+347 STASGDVNGND

-378 GGIAAVFVVGLIV
+378 GGITAVFVVGLIV
-391 FLIYKNRKRSK
+391 FLIYKNRKKSK